1 MDRNHPVAR
10 GEALDHRR
18 PFGRYLVIAL
28 FILLTPIFVLGATI
42 AATGTVTV
50 KVREKSP
57 DGVDLFIP
65 VPALLFD
72 VVVFLAPLM
81 MPDEALSEIREEIEP
96 WQPALEAVAEEME
109 NCPSGVLVEVHSG
122 KEHVR
127 VYKEWRSFHVDV
139 DNPEADVQVAIP
151 ARLLSRALDVLG

>member
-1 MDRNHPVAR
+1 MYRGRDSPFPRRTTAESGSVA
-10 GEALDHRR
+10 L
-18 PFGRYLVIAL
+18 I
-28 FILLTPIFVLGATI
+28 ILLTPIFVLGATI

-50 KVREKSP
+50 KVRENTP

-81 MPDEALSEIREEIEP
+81 MPDEALAEIREEIEP
-96 WQPALEAVAEEME
+96 WQPALEAVAEELE
-109 NCPSGVLVEVHSG
+109 NCPSGVLVEVETG
-122 KEHVR
+122 DEHVR

-139 DNPEADVQVAIP
+139 ESPEADVQVAVP
-151 ARLLSRALDVLG
+151 ARLMSRALDILG